1 MKYRVLIVED
11 ELITLNIFKNIL
23 KEDYEVVLAEDGEKA
38 YEFYKKF
45 NPHVIIS
52 DLNMPIMNGIE
63 LIKKIR
69 EIDQNTKIIITTSKN
84 DIPTLLE
91 AAELKLFKYLIKP
104 INHIEL
110 KKMVEES
117 IKEFNRFDTIT
128 LDNIK
133 LSNELIWKRDNFE
146 LFYKNILIKLTPKEK
161 KVLNFLL
168 KKPNKVFHYNEIIYE
183 IWEKENEF
191 ADRKTLKTLIANLR
205 KRHESIKVDNVYG
218 FGYKIILS

>member
-1 MKYRVLIVED
+1 
-11 ELITLNIFKNIL
+11 
-23 KEDYEVVLAEDGEKA
+23 
-38 YEFYKKF
+38 
-45 NPHVIIS
+45 
-52 DLNMPIMNGIE
+52 MPIMNGIE

-69 EIDQNTKIIITTSKN
+69 GSDQNTKIIITTSKN

-91 AAELKLFKYLIKP
+91 AAELKLFKYLLKP
-104 INHIEL
+104 INYIEL

-117 IKEFNRFDTIT
+117 IKEFNKFDTVT

-146 LFYKNILIKLTPKEK
+146 LFHKNILIKLTPKEK

-205 KRHESIKVDNVYG
+205 KRHESIQIDNVYG
-218 FGYKIILS
+218 FGYKIILSS